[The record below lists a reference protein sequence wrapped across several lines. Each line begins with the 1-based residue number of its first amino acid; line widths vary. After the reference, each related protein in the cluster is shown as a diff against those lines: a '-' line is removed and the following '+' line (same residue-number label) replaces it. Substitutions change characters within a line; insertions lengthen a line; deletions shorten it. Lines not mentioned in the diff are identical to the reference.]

1 MDSVAVAPGEEPLV
15 DAMVPPVAR
24 TVMRAIVEVALLLV
38 ATALTRDLHLC
49 SGSRGKRHLH
59 SHNRLCQ
66 GISVT
71 LRETRSK
78 RTRDLP
84 FVGVVLPAGGHNKGS
99 DRNVHRFK

>member
-1 MDSVAVAPGEEPLV
+1 MDSVAVAPGEELLV

-38 ATALTRDLHLC
+38 ATALTEDLHLC
-49 SGSRGKRHLH
+49 SGSRGKSHLH

-84 FVGVVLPAGGHNKGS
+84 FVGVVLSAEGHNKGS
-99 DRNVHRFK
+99 DRNVHRIK